1 MLIGVLCVVVVG
13 RLWIICC
20 FIVKGLISCGALFW
34 GFVGL
39 TKNSFRYSPW
49 LVELAG
55 EALVKH
61 MKFSFDVL
69 NVMFMEGA

>member
-1 MLIGVLCVVVVG
+1 MKELIN
-13 RLWIICC
+13 
-20 FIVKGLISCGALFW
+20 CGALFW

-39 TKNSFRYSPW
+39 TKNNFRYSPW